1 MAIDPITGEVILTP
15 ADYKEHNVQ
24 ALIELSYVK
33 TANET
38 LASNMASLNDS
49 LTTTKDIMDTL
60 AGLQSLHNRITVAG
74 KPPFSTADGGTFD
87 YKTATLATY
96 QAAAKTYF
104 DSNVDP
110 TFALSAGSSGQIQF
124 SSDIAKLK
132 AKLSAQIPLLS
143 ATTPRLPLDQG
154 GGEDPTTLLSKVRA
168 VLKDLTDNDL
178 TTYEGQK
185 AWVEDKYGG
194 LVGTD
199 STNSGLIQQ
208 ALTFATTAGQSLN
221 DTQKET
227 VRRYLFLFEEYYKS
241 ASAVLQKISQII
253 EKMGQSISR

>member
-15 ADYKEHNVQ
+15 AAYKEHNIQ

-33 TANET
+33 AANET
-38 LASNMASLNDS
+38 LASNLSSLNTA
-49 LTTTKDIMDTL
+49 LTTTKDVMDTF
-60 AGLQSLHNRITVAG
+60 AGLQGLHNAITVVG
-74 KPPFSTADGGTFD
+74 KPPFDFDYLGKDSTA
-87 YKTATLATY
+87 YY
-96 QAAAKTYF
+96 AAAKDYYGT
-104 DSNVDP
+104 SVDP
-110 TFALSAGSSGQIQF
+110 SFAYAEGSSAQIQF

-143 ATTPRLPLDQG
+143 ATTPLLPLNQG
-154 GGEDPTTLLSKVRA
+154 GGEDPNSLLSKVRA
-168 VLKDLTDNDL
+168 VLKDLTDNDVS
-178 TTYEGQK
+178 TYEGQK
-185 AWVEDKYGG
+185 AWVEDKYPA
-194 LVGTD
+194 LTTTD
-199 STNSGLIQQ
+199 SSTSGLIQQ
-208 ALTFATTAGQSLN
+208 RLTFGITAGQSLN